1 VGEAK
6 PLPRL
11 RQVSKHWV
19 RVSVGSRPP
28 RLACATSARNGS
40 LRRGWSDKLPAMM
53 EQRSFAGRTFQLW
66 EYHVGHKQ
74 LLLRSTK
81 ESDHPTRVEVA
92 FKNVRALK
100 IPTVMRD
107 LSISLASDSVATAAR
122 AQTGTDSGTVSVFAL
137 VGSGF
142 EGYVIAGVAFG
153 HEDEGEYSDPS
164 PCSLDDGRGLAGR

>member
-1 VGEAK
+1 MR
-6 PLPRL
+6 PR
-11 RQVSKHWV
+11 RRVSD

-28 RLACATSARNGS
+28 RLACATSPRDG
-40 LRRGWSDKLPAMM
+40 RRFDGGRISSQPWM

-66 EYHVGHKQ
+66 EYHIGHKQ

-107 LSISLASDSVATAAR
+107 LSISLASDSMATAAR
-122 AQTGTDSGTVSVFAL
+122 GQTGTDARTASVFAV

-164 PCSLDDGRGLAGR
+164 PLLSGRWKGPGWTMKSDASAAS